1 MKNIILKKSLSLY
14 LLYNLFC
21 NLHKPRRRQIYA
33 LLFVNLASA
42 FFETIS
48 LGSLF
53 PFLGFLLNP
62 DAVINKI
69 PTIISNFL
77 LNFNTDIILTFF
89 TAFFIVATIISVT
102 LRVFNLWLNSRI
114 AASIGSDFSSK
125 AFQNI
130 LNSSYSSHI
139 KMDSNKNFS
148 TLTIHINQTVYGIN
162 AFLRMIT
169 FSIISLSIIILLL
182 FINFYASFLAAILL
196 TFAYLILGSAT
207 KKILK
212 SNSNDIANSTK
223 EKVSIIREGFQSIK
237 DIILDYSQNKYLKK
251 YITFDI
257 PMRRNLAQSIFLATS
272 PRYIMELLGIIFI
285 AGLAWFLTINAD
297 ESANSIPVLG
307 TIALGAQ
314 RLLPSLQQIYQ
325 SWSEIRNYNAD
336 MKNLL
341 DLLAIPDNKFNI
353 NLENYENFSSS
364 DSFKKYIK
372 FENVSFSYGN
382 ELPMVLDN
390 LNFTIFKGEKI
401 GIIGTTGSGKSTLI
415 DLILT
420 LLSPT
425 KGRIYL
431 DDKEI
436 STPKQIL
443 KWRKSIAHVPQ
454 TIFLHDDT
462 IANNISMKIDENIVN
477 YDKIKKAADAAQLT
491 RICNNFDNKFDTL
504 VGENGVNLS
513 GGQKQR
519 IGIARALYKNSQ
531 VLVLDEA
538 TSALDFSTENLVMKS
553 ISKLNR
559 KITIILVTHRLDS
572 IKFCDRVF
580 QIEKGKLVK
589 IGTAT
594 EILKELNKENN

>member
-14 LLYNLFC
+14 LLYKLFC

-69 PTIISNFL
+69 PRIISNFL

-237 DIILDYSQNKYLKK
+237 DITLDYSQNKYLKK